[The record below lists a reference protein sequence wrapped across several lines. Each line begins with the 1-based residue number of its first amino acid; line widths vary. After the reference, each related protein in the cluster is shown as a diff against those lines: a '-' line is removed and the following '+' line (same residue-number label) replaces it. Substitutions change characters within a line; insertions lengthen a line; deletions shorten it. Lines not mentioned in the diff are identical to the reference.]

1 MINEFKRDLDKTI
14 SSYDEELSD
23 FMTKECNRQEEHIE
37 LIASENYA
45 SKRVLEA
52 QGSVLTN
59 KYAEGYPNKRYYG
72 GCEHVDGVESIAIK
86 RANELFGSKF
96 ANVQPH
102 SGASANAAVFLA
114 LLEPGDTILGMALD
128 QGGHLTHGAKVNF
141 SGKNFNAVQY
151 GLHNETNEIDYDQV
165 QKLALKH
172 KPKVIIA
179 GFSAF
184 MGIVDWAKFRNIAD
198 EVGAYLMV
206 DMAHVSGLVAGGVYP
221 NPVPHAHVVTST
233 THKSLRGPRS
243 GIILSNEDEDLQ
255 KRLNFAVFPGSQ
267 GGPLMHVIA
276 AKAVCFKEA
285 LTEEFK
291 QYQRQIVINAKAIC
305 KRFNERGL
313 ELVRKD
319 TTNHLVLVDL
329 RNKGVTGREVEDL
342 LGSINITLNKNSIP
356 NDPESPF
363 VTSGIRIG
371 TPAITTRG
379 FKEKQSEQVADLIC
393 DAIENKDNESK
404 LSEIKNTVK
413 SMCSKFPVYS

>member
-1 MINEFKRDLDKTI
+1 MNEFIKTQNQKISDYDADLSKFLEAE
-14 SSYDEELSD
+14 S
-23 FMTKECNRQEEHIE
+23 NRQEEHIE

-72 GCEHVDGVESIAIK
+72 GCEHVDGAETLAIE
-86 RANELFGSKF
+86 RAKTLFNAKF

-114 LLEPGDTILGMALD
+114 LMEPGDTFLGMALD
-128 QGGHLTHGAKVNF
+128 QGGHLTHGSKVNF
-141 SGKNFNAVQY
+141 SGKNFNAIQY
-151 GLHNETNEIDYDQV
+151 GLDQVTGDIDYV
-165 QKLALKH
+165 EIRKLAHEH
-172 KPKVIIA
+172 KPKMIVA

-184 MGIVDWAKFRNIAD
+184 MGIANWKLFREIAD
-198 EVGAYLMV
+198 EVGAFLMV

-221 NPVPHAHVVTST
+221 NPVEFAHVVTST

-243 GIILSNEDEDLQ
+243 GIILSNEDEEFQ
-255 KRLNFAVFPGSQ
+255 KKLNFAVFPGSQ

-285 LTEEFK
+285 MTNDFK
-291 QYQRQIVINAKAIC
+291 EYQKQIISNAKTMCAHFIS
-305 KRFNERGL
+305 RGFN
-313 ELVRKD
+313 LVQKD
-319 TTNHLVLVDL
+319 TGNHLILMDL
-329 RNKGVTGREVEDL
+329 RNKNVTGKEAEEL
-342 LGSINITLNKNSIP
+342 LGTVNITVNKNSIP

-371 TPAITTRG
+371 TPAMTTRG
-379 FKEKQSEQVADLIC
+379 FKNDEAKQVVDLIC
-393 DAIENKDNESK
+393 DAIENKENSDE
-404 LSEIKNTVK
+404 LGIVK
-413 SMCSKFPVYS
+413 DKVKELCSKFPVYK

>member
-14 SSYDEELSD
+14 SSYDEELSN
-23 FMTKECNRQEEHIE
+23 FMKKEFNRQEEHIE

-151 GLHNETNEIDYDQV
+151 GLNSETNEIDYDQV

-172 KPKVIIA
+172 KPRVIIA

-184 MGIVDWAKFRNIAD
+184 MGIADWAKFRNIAD

-243 GIILSNEDEDLQ
+243 GIILSNEDEDFQ

-305 KRFNERGL
+305 KRFNERGM

-413 SMCSKFPVYS
+413 SMCSKLPVYS

>member
-14 SSYDEELSD
+14 SSYDEELSN
-23 FMTKECNRQEEHIE
+23 FMTNEFNRQEEHIE

-151 GLHNETNEIDYDQV
+151 GLHSETNEIDYDQV

-243 GIILSNEDEDLQ
+243 GIILSNEDEDFQ

-305 KRFNERGL
+305 KRFNERGM

-329 RNKGVTGREVEDL
+329 RNKGVNGREVEDL

-379 FKEKQSEQVADLIC
+379 FKEQQSKQVADLIC

>member
-1 MINEFKRDLDKTI
+1 
-14 SSYDEELSD
+14 
-23 FMTKECNRQEEHIE
+23 MTKEFNRQEEHIE

-151 GLHNETNEIDYDQV
+151 GLHSETNEIDYDQV
-165 QKLALKH
+165 QKLALEH

-243 GIILSNEDEDLQ
+243 GIILSNEDEDFQ

-305 KRFNERGL
+305 KRFNERGM

-329 RNKGVTGREVEDL
+329 RNKGVNGREVEDL

-379 FKEKQSEQVADLIC
+379 FKEQQSKQVADLIC

>member
-1 MINEFKRDLDKTI
+1 MNEFKNTQNQNISEYDADLSKFLEAE
-14 SSYDEELSD
+14 SV
-23 FMTKECNRQEEHIE
+23 RQEEHIE

-72 GCEHVDGVESIAIK
+72 GCEHVDGAETLAIE
-86 RANELFGSKF
+86 RAKTLFNAKF

-114 LLEPGDTILGMALD
+114 LLEPGDTFLGMALD

-141 SGKNFNAVQY
+141 SGKNFNAIQY
-151 GLHNETNEIDYDQV
+151 GLDSETGDIDYKEV
-165 QKLALKH
+165 RRLAHEH
-172 KPKVIIA
+172 KPKMIVA

-184 MGIVDWAKFRNIAD
+184 MGVVDWKLFREIAD
-198 EVGAYLMV
+198 EVGAYLLV
-206 DMAHVSGLVAGGVYP
+206 DMAHVSGLVAGAVYP
-221 NPVPHAHVVTST
+221 NPVDFAHVVTST

-243 GIILSNEDEDLQ
+243 GIILSNEDEEFQ

-285 LTEEFK
+285 MTEDFK
-291 QYQRQIVINAKAIC
+291 EYQKQIISNAKIMC
-305 KRFNERGL
+305 EQFKSRGFS
-313 ELVRKD
+313 LVQKNTD
-319 TTNHLVLVDL
+319 NHLLLMDL
-329 RNKGVTGREVEDL
+329 RDKDITGKEAEEL
-342 LGSINITLNKNSIP
+342 LGTINITVNKNSIP

-363 VTSGIRIG
+363 VTSGVRIG

-379 FKEKQSEQVADLIC
+379 FGHEQSKLVADLIC
-393 DAIENKDNESK
+393 DAIENKENSDE
-404 LSEIKNTVK
+404 LDIVK
-413 SMCSKFPVYS
+413 GKVKELCRKFPVYR

>member
-1 MINEFKRDLDKTI
+1 MNEFKNTQNQNISEYDADLSKFLEAE
-14 SSYDEELSD
+14 SV
-23 FMTKECNRQEEHIE
+23 RQEEHIE

-72 GCEHVDGVESIAIK
+72 GCEHVDGAETLAIE
-86 RANELFGSKF
+86 RAKTLFNAKF

-114 LLEPGDTILGMALD
+114 LLEPGDTFLGMALD

-141 SGKNFNAVQY
+141 SGKNFNAIQY
-151 GLHNETNEIDYDQV
+151 GLDSETGDIDYKEV
-165 QKLALKH
+165 RRLAHEH
-172 KPKVIIA
+172 KPKMIVA

-184 MGIVDWAKFRNIAD
+184 MGVVDWKLFREIAD
-198 EVGAYLMV
+198 EVGAYLLV

-221 NPVPHAHVVTST
+221 NPVDFAHVVTST

-243 GIILSNEDEDLQ
+243 GIILSNEDEEFQ

-285 LTEEFK
+285 MTEDFK
-291 QYQRQIVINAKAIC
+291 EYQKQIISNAKIMC
-305 KRFNERGL
+305 EQFKSRGFN
-313 ELVRKD
+313 LVQENTD
-319 TTNHLVLVDL
+319 NHLLLMDL
-329 RNKGVTGREVEDL
+329 RDKDITGKEAEEL
-342 LGSINITLNKNSIP
+342 LGTINITVNKNSIP

-363 VTSGIRIG
+363 VTSGVRIG

-379 FKEKQSEQVADLIC
+379 FGHEQSKLVADLIC
-393 DAIENKDNESK
+393 DAIENKENSDE
-404 LSEIKNTVK
+404 LDIVK
-413 SMCSKFPVYS
+413 GKVKELCRKFPVYR

>member
-1 MINEFKRDLDKTI
+1 MNEFIKTQNQKISEYDADLSKFL
-14 SSYDEELSD
+14 EAESD
-23 FMTKECNRQEEHIE
+23 RQEEHIE

-72 GCEHVDGVESIAIK
+72 GCEHVDGAETLAIE
-86 RANELFGSKF
+86 RAKKLFNAKF

-114 LLEPGDTILGMALD
+114 LMEPGDTFLGMALD
-128 QGGHLTHGAKVNF
+128 QGGHLTHGSKVNF
-141 SGKNFNAVQY
+141 SGKNFNAIQY
-151 GLHNETNEIDYDQV
+151 GLDQETGDIDYAEV
-165 QKLALKH
+165 RKLAQKH
-172 KPKVIIA
+172 KPKMIVA

-184 MGIVDWAKFRNIAD
+184 MGIVDWKLFREIAD

-221 NPVPHAHVVTST
+221 NPVDFAHVVTST

-243 GIILSNEDEDLQ
+243 GIILSNEDEEFQ
-255 KRLNFAVFPGSQ
+255 KKLNFAVFPGSQ

-285 LTEEFK
+285 MTSDFRDYQK
-291 QYQRQIVINAKAIC
+291 QIISNAKTMC
-305 KRFNERGL
+305 EQFKSRGFN
-313 ELVRKD
+313 LVQKD
-319 TTNHLVLVDL
+319 TDNHLILMDL
-329 RNKGVTGREVEDL
+329 RNKKVTGKEVEEL
-342 LGSINITLNKNSIP
+342 LGGVNITVNKNSIP

-371 TPAITTRG
+371 TPAMTTRG
-379 FKEKQSEQVADLIC
+379 FKNDEAKKVVDLIC
-393 DAIENKDNESK
+393 DAIENKENSDE
-404 LSEIKNTVK
+404 LGIVK
-413 SMCSKFPVYS
+413 EKVKELCRKFPVYK